1 MKIGPAI
8 FGGAAAHRVVP
19 SSCQTISNRLRRFLL
34 CQGGDMGIGFQREAC
49 GEVAQH
55 AGHGLDIHT
64 VPECNGCKGGAD
76 RGI

>member
-19 SSCQTISNRLRRFLL
+19 SSCQNISNRLRRFLL
-34 CQGGDMGIGFQREAC
+34 CQGGDMGVGVQGEAC
-49 GEVAQH
+49 REVAQH
-55 AGHGLDIHT
+55 AGDRLNVHS
-64 VPECNGCKGGAD
+64 VPEGDGCEGGAD

>member
-8 FGGAAAHRVVP
+8 FGGAAAHRMVP
-19 SSCQTISNRLRRFLL
+19 SSCQNISNRLRRFLL
-34 CQGGDMGIGFQREAC
+34 CRGGDMGVGFQREAC

-55 AGHGLDIHT
+55 AGDRLDIHT

>member
-8 FGGAAAHRVVP
+8 FGGAAAHRVAP
-19 SSCQTISNRLRRFLL
+19 SSCQNISNRLRRFLL
-34 CQGGDMGIGFQREAC
+34 CQGGDMGIDFQREAC
-49 GEVAQH
+49 REVAKN
-55 AGHGLDIHT
+55 ARHGLDIHT